1 MHQNDGGRALPGLA
15 RGAYSAPPKPLAEL
29 GGRGLGG
36 VRTGE
41 GEGRGRGKKERGG
54 PPMFE
59 VR

>member
-36 VRTGE
+36 VRMG
-41 GEGRGRGKKERGG
+41 GRGGKREGKEGKGRT
-54 PPMFE
+54 PN
-59 VR
+59 V